1 MICRVEINNM
11 ASFEDIAKKAFYLGV
26 GFASYAQ
33 EKANDN
39 FKDLREQA
47 QKAADEMV
55 ERGKLSTEEARKFV
69 DDMVEQAQQG
79 SVPGTEN
86 NSNSREPRRIEI
98 VDEDESPQPTPTTK
112 SESKASAKVN
122 NINNGSE
129 DLRQQ
134 VQSLQEELRRLKKE
148 M

>member
-1 MICRVEINNM
+1 M
-11 ASFEDIAKKAFYLGV
+11 AGFEDIAKKAFYLGV

-39 FKDLREQA
+39 FKDLRVQA
-47 QKAADEMV
+47 QKVADEMV
-55 ERGKLSTEEARKFV
+55 ERGKLTAEEARKFV

-79 SVPGTEN
+79 TVPASN
-86 NSNSREPRRIEI
+86 NKSESREPRRIEI
-98 VDEDESPQPTPTTK
+98 VDEDEPQPTAPQPEVK
-112 SESKASAKVN
+112 SQPKASAKPN
-122 NINNGSE
+122 DSD